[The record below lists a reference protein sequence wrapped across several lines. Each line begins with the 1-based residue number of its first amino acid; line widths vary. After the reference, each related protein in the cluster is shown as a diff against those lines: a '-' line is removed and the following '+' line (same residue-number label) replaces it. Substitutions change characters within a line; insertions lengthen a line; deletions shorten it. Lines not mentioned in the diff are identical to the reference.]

1 MQMECPRGAGAEFS
15 QLMLC
20 APAAAAR
27 ASASAYGD
35 VQALHDER
43 QAYIAQWIRL
53 EQRLMSA
60 LDPAAP
66 LYCFGAGGWTAN
78 IAGYCPDLWAK
89 VVACAVDGGSGAEVQ
104 GKTVKDYLALSG
116 RSLQF
121 VIAVNPAIQQTLAD
135 RLRGDGHK
143 VLPWP
148 SAIAA

>member
-1 MQMECPRGAGAEFS
+1 MG
-15 QLMLC
+15 
-20 APAAAAR
+20 AAAAP
-27 ASASAYGD
+27 APTAPYED
-35 VQALHDER
+35 VQGLYDQR
-43 QAYIAQWIRL
+43 QAYIAQWTRL
-53 EQRLMSA
+53 EERLMSA

-104 GKTVKDYLALSG
+104 GKTVEDYAALSG

-121 VIAVNPAIQQTLAD
+121 VIAVNPAIQQTLAV
-135 RLRGDGHK
+135 RLTSDGHK

-148 SAIAA
+148 SAIAV